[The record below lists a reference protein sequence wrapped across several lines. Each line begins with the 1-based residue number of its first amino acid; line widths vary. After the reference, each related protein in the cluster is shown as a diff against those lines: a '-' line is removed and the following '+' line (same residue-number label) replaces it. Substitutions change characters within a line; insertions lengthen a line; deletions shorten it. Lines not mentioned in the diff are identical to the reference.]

1 MVGYYFYVI
10 GTLLALPAFGV
21 RIDDC
26 NLAYWKPRLMNT
38 RLVDDMHPAPR
49 RTTSKKLSF
58 LDQLPK
64 QKRVL
69 GPHTE
74 MKDTSINTQRI
85 NVLVDDRY
93 VVVGVDC
100 F

>member
-1 MVGYYFYVI
+1 MTGLCFYVI
-10 GTLLALPAFGV
+10 VLLLALAARAV

-26 NLAYWKPRLMNT
+26 NLAYWKPKLMNT
-38 RLVDDMHPAPR
+38 ILVDDMHMAPR
-49 RTTSKKLSF
+49 RCSKKLSF
-58 LDQLPK
+58 YENIPK
-64 QKRVL
+64 PKRIL

-74 MKDTSINTQRI
+74 VKDTSIDTKRI
-85 NVLVDDRY
+85 NILVDDRY

>member
-1 MVGYYFYVI
+1 MTGLCFYVV
-10 GTLLALPAFGV
+10 GSLFALAVLAV

-26 NLAYWKPRLMNT
+26 NLAYWKPKLVNT
-38 RLVDDMHPAPR
+38 ILVDDMHLAPR
-49 RTTSKKLSF
+49 RYSKKLSF
-58 LDQLPK
+58 YEKIPK
-64 QKRVL
+64 PKRIL

-74 MKDTSINTQRI
+74 VKDTSVDTRRI
-85 NVLVDDRY
+85 NILVDDKY

>member
-1 MVGYYFYVI
+1 MVNLYFYVI
-10 GTLLALPAFGV
+10 GSLLALSALGV

-26 NLAYWKPRLMNT
+26 NLAYWKPRLMGT
-38 RLVDDMHPAPR
+38 VLVDDMHPAPR
-49 RTTSKKLSF
+49 RITSKKLSF
-58 LDQLPK
+58 WDKLPK
-64 QKRVL
+64 HKRVI

-74 MKDTSINTQRI
+74 MKDTSINTERI